1 MFGGMAYKIGILAK
15 KATGGGGSDVTLNP
29 TPNWEASIFS
39 LPSITNT
46 ETMQGIDSV
55 ITLRVLTI
63 YTDNGVEYQKNS
75 GSWIGLPTG
84 VDDISMSN
92 GDSIAFRNN
101 TSQPGVYSQI
111 EVYNYTDGNT
121 LLDTIEMIN
130 EG

>member
-1 MFGGMAYKIGILAK
+1 MAYKIGVLAK

-46 ETMQGIDSV
+46 ETMQGIDTT
-55 ITLRVLTI
+55 ITLRIVQLFS
-63 YTDNGVEYQKNS
+63 DGGWEYKKNA
-75 GSWIGLPTG
+75 GSWILA
-84 VDDISMSN
+84 VDVNTDVSMSN
-92 GDSIAFRNN
+92 GDSIGFRNFGTN
-101 TSQPGVYSQI
+101 PGYVTVI